1 MFGTA
6 HAADPQGAPG
16 HHEPLLQTAEFWVAI
31 AFVIFVG
38 LMVWK
43 ARKIVTDML
52 DQRADAIR
60 KQIDEAETLR
70 REAQDLL
77 ADYQRRQSEAYKE
90 AEGIIAQAR
99 QEAERLKVKAQTEL
113 ETAIKV
119 RERQA
124 IDRIAHAEAQ
134 AAADVRNA
142 AVDAA
147 IVATQTLLR
156 ERLAAGQG
164 GELVDQAIAE
174 LPTRLH

>member
-6 HAADPQGAPG
+6 YAADPKGEPG
-16 HHEPLLQTAEFWVAI
+16 HHEPFYREPEFWVAI

-43 ARKIVTDML
+43 ARKAFTGPL
-52 DQRADAIR
+52 DQRAETIR
-60 KQIDEAETLR
+60 RQIDEAEKLR

-77 ADYQRRQSEAYKE
+77 ADYRHRQSEAYKE
-90 AEGIIAQAR
+90 AEGIIAQAKA
-99 QEAERLKVKAQTEL
+99 EAERMTVKAHADL
-113 ETAIKV
+113 ETAIKL

-124 IDRIAHAEAQ
+124 LDRIAHVEAQ

-142 AVDAA
+142 AVEAA
-147 IVATQTLLR
+147 IGATRQLLK

-174 LPTRLH
+174 LPKRLH

>member
-6 HAADPQGAPG
+6 YAADPKGDHG
-16 HHEPLLQTAEFWVAI
+16 HKEPLLQSPEFWVAV
-31 AFVIFVG
+31 AFVIFVA

-43 ARKIVTDML
+43 VRKTLTDML
-52 DQRADAIR
+52 DARADRIR

-77 ADYQRRQSEAYKE
+77 ADYQRKQSEAYKE
-90 AEGIIAQAR
+90 ADGIIAQAKA
-99 QEAERLKVKAQTEL
+99 EAERMKVKAEAEL
-113 ETAIKV
+113 EAAIKL

-124 IDRIAHAEAQ
+124 LDRIAHAEAQ

-142 AVDAA
+142 AVAAA
-147 IVATQTLLR
+147 ISATRALMQ

-164 GELVDQAIAE
+164 GELIDQAIAE
-174 LPTRLH
+174 LPKRLH

>member
-6 HAADPQGAPG
+6 YAADPKGAPG
-16 HHEPLLQTAEFWVAI
+16 HHEPFYRTPEFWVAV
-31 AFVIFVG
+31 AFVIFVV
-38 LMVWK
+38 LVVWK
-43 ARKIVTDML
+43 ARGIVTGML
-52 DQRADAIR
+52 DQRAETIR

-77 ADYQRRQSEAYKE
+77 ADYQRKQSEAYKE

-99 QEAERLKVKAQTEL
+99 AEAERMKVKALADL
-113 ETAIKV
+113 EIAIKV

-124 IDRIAHAEAQ
+124 MDRIAHAEAQ

-147 IVATQTLLR
+147 IAATHALLKD
-156 ERLAAGQG
+156 RLAAGQG

-174 LPTRLH
+174 LPKRLH

>member
-6 HAADPQGAPG
+6 YAADPKGEVG
-16 HHEPLLQTAEFWVAI
+16 HHGPFYAEAEFWVAI
-31 AFVIFVG
+31 AFVIFVA

-43 ARKIVTDML
+43 ARKVVTDML
-52 DQRADAIR
+52 DQRAEAIR

-77 ADYQRRQSEAYKE
+77 ADYQRKQSEAYKV
-90 AEGIIAQAR
+90 AEGIVA
-99 QEAERLKVKAQTEL
+99 EAKAEADRMKVKAEADL
-113 ETAIKV
+113 ETAIKQ

-124 IDRIAHAEAQ
+124 MDRIAHAEAQ
-134 AAADVRNA
+134 AMADVRNA
-142 AVDAA
+142 AVEAA
-147 IVATQTLLR
+147 IGATQSLLR

-174 LPTRLH
+174 LPKRLH

>member
-6 HAADPQGAPG
+6 YAADPKGDPG
-16 HHEPLLQTAEFWVAI
+16 HHGPLLAQPEFWVAV
-31 AFVIFVG
+31 AFVIFVA

-60 KQIDEAETLR
+60 RQIDEAEKLR

-77 ADYQRRQSEAYKE
+77 ADYQRRQADAYKE

-99 QEAERLKVKAQTEL
+99 QEAERLRAKAHGDL
-113 ETAIKV
+113 ETAIRQ

-124 IDRIAHAEAQ
+124 LDRIAHAEAQ

-142 AVDAA
+142 AVEAA
-147 IVATQTLLR
+147 VGATRHLLK
-156 ERLAAGQG
+156 ERLESGQG
-164 GELVDQAIAE
+164 NELVDQAIAE
-174 LPTRLH
+174 LPQRLH